1 MMRRTLSLLSLLFL
15 VAACTPKNLTP
26 ETPDPEPEPEARPK
40 TEVTVSGVLHLVG
53 DSLCCIWPESARPKA
68 GWGEFLAARLGGKAV
83 VNNYAVSGRSTK
95 SFLALGDWDKAVA
108 QIKKNDLVLIQFG
121 ANDSNS
127 SDPSRYAE
135 PYGAFSDN
143 LKRFVRET
151 RAKGGIPVL
160 VTEPNAHKYGSD
172 GQLKHTW
179 GEYPAAMRKVAK
191 STSTTLI
198 DANELTFQ
206 WLKKTGEDA
215 SAKYYMSDETH
226 FTQDGADVVAGLI
239 AQELAALGLWK

>member
-1 MMRRTLSLLSLLFL
+1 MVTSRKHHFPILGSGS
-15 VAACTPKNLTP
+15 AAC
-26 ETPDPEPEPEARPK
+26 
-40 TEVTVSGVLHLVG
+40 
-53 DSLCCIWPESARPKA
+53 
-68 GWGEFLAARLGGKAV
+68 
-83 VNNYAVSGRSTK
+83 AVSGRSTK